1 MGIDDATTPEDVAL
15 ARSVISD
22 EFEGTHQAQVLLMVR
37 HAAHILDRHGRE
49 LEKQLTSAEAIGE
62 AAHALDSEYITR
74 LWDEHC
80 KKYPKGQINVDTTNN
95 QTE

>member
-1 MGIDDATTPEDVAL
+1 MGIDEATTPEDVAL

-49 LEKQLTSAEAIGE
+49 LEKQLASAE
-62 AAHALDSEYITR
+62 R
-74 LWDEHC
+74 VVDEIVAVNSYGC
-80 KKYPKGQINVDTTNN
+80 GCAVKYRKKYPREQPDDD
-95 QTE
+95 